1 MTAANFVLVSHL
13 ATAASGAAS
22 GSRPSSFTFDPAS
35 TLGWAVPVIVM
46 APLAAFVI
54 ALTSVRTRRSSANL
68 AMIGA
73 VTSMLATLLVGWGLA
88 KTSTPFLATYQYL
101 SLPVAFSGPTNFQAF
116 AINIVLRVDHLTV
129 AALFAVELCMVGA
142 LGWHQVMGRAEP
154 GAARFYALT
163 SLLLFGCVG
172 ALVSWDLA
180 ELLAFWGMAATATY
194 LLLAHRWGID
204 EAAVRARVALALPFV
219 TDLSLI
225 SGVAW
230 LYSRYGTQNLTTLV
244 PILHTN
250 PGWTVRSLVVAS
262 ILLFIGVAG
271 RLALWP
277 LSSWLT
283 HNSASAPPAA
293 VALTQA
299 VWSVV
304 AIVVL
309 YRLMPIFA
317 AANAQTLQWCV
328 YGCAVAAVA
337 APMLALLG
345 NEPRRVVTLL
355 GSGVAAVGAAVLIHG
370 SQVPHSTFAVA
381 GVACLLAAAPA
392 RAAGVLASSAIA
404 AGMRTDDFAEMG
416 DAWRRMR
423 ASALALLLSGT
434 VMALSAVGAMSFA
447 VSSRS
452 RLGIVL
458 GEATLLVAIGSLRVF
473 LAVGIGPLRRRRA
486 FEPDRVREA
495 PPSSLGWPFWLALGG
510 AALLIASLIR
520 GWLDFL
526 DGAKHPAPAA
536 GTYVLWIA
544 VALIGFAVVAFAYVR
559 DKDGALRA
567 SALSGAWLD
576 RWVSAAGS
584 TVDRFVF
591 TPLSGIAT
599 RTDRWIS
606 RGDEGL
612 AGAVEATGRLGALG
626 SRLPGLPV
634 AILAAV
640 ILALVVGL
648 VAPGV
653 LR

>member
-1 MTAANFVLVSHL
+1 MTANNLALVAHI

-22 GSRPSSFTFDPAS
+22 GSRPSSFTFDPA
-35 TLGWAVPVIVM
+35 TALGWAVPVAVM

-54 ALTSVRTRRSSANL
+54 AVTSVRTRRSSANL

-88 KTSTPFLATYQYL
+88 KRTTPFLATYQYL
-101 SLPVAFSGPTNFQAF
+101 NLPVAFSGPVNFQGF
-116 AINIVLRVDHLTV
+116 EIDIVLRADHVTV
-129 AALFAVELCMVGA
+129 AALFAVELCVIGA

-154 GAARFYALT
+154 GAARFYALV
-163 SLLLFGCVG
+163 SLLLFGCAG

-180 ELLAFWGMAATATY
+180 ELLAFWGLVGAATY
-194 LLLAHRWGID
+194 FLLAHRWGID
-204 EAAVRARVALALPFV
+204 DSAARARVALALPFV
-219 TDLSLI
+219 TDLALL

-230 LYSRYGTQNLTTLV
+230 LYARYGAQNLTTLV

-277 LSSWLT
+277 LHSWFT
-283 HNSASAPPAA
+283 HTAVSAPPAA
-293 VALTQA
+293 IAVTQA
-299 VWSVV
+299 AWSVV

-309 YRLMPIFA
+309 YRVMPIFG

-328 YGCAVAAVA
+328 YACAVAAIA
-337 APMLALLG
+337 APLLALFG
-345 NEPRRVVTLL
+345 NEPRRTITLL
-355 GSGVAAVGAAVLIHG
+355 GSGVAAIGAAVVIHG
-370 SQVPHSTFAVA
+370 AQVPHSTFAVA
-381 GVACLLAAAPA
+381 GVACVLAAGPA
-392 RAAGVLASSAIA
+392 RAAGLLASSAIA
-404 AGMRTDDFAEMG
+404 TAMRTDDFAEMG
-416 DAWRRMR
+416 EAWRRMR
-423 ASALALLLSGT
+423 TSALALLLAST
-434 VMALSAVGAMSFA
+434 VLSLSAVGAMSFA
-447 VSSRS
+447 ISSRS
-452 RLGIVL
+452 SLGILL
-458 GEATLLVAIGSLRVF
+458 GEGALLVAIGSLRVF

-495 PPSSLGWPFWLALGG
+495 PASALGWPFWLALGG

-526 DGAKHPAPAA
+526 DGGKHPTPAA
-536 GTYVLWIA
+536 GAYVLWFA
-544 VALIGFAVVAFAYVR
+544 VVLAGFAVVAFAFVR

-567 SALSGAWLD
+567 SALSRAWLD
-576 RWVSAAGS
+576 TWVVASAR
-584 TVDRFVF
+584 TVDRFLF
-591 TPLSGIAT
+591 APATDIAT
-599 RTDRWIS
+599 RTDRWVS
-606 RGDEGL
+606 RGDESL
-612 AGAVEATGRLGALG
+612 ASAVEATGRLAALG

-634 AILAAV
+634 AILVAV